1 MDKETLIVT
10 RNELMCN
17 LLQTC
22 ANRDILDISQ
32 LETKADIIW
41 SWIIR
46 GSDENRPED
55 NRKDDSLMVAKK
67 PRSVRKG
74 SASQLV

>member
-55 NRKDDSLMVAKK
+55 NRKDDSHKATTK
-67 PRSVRKG
+67 PRGVRKG
-74 SASQLV
+74 STLN